1 MKVLVAVKRV
11 IDHNVRVRPLP
22 DQTGVDDAG
31 VKMSMNPFDENAVE
45 EALRLKEAGAAS
57 EVVAVTIGTPA
68 AQDVLRHALAMG
80 VDRALL
86 VESADALQELAVAK
100 VLRILAERE
109 SVQLVLL
116 GKQAIDS
123 DAGQTGP
130 MLAGLLGWPQGTFVS
145 KLRVA
150 DGHAR
155 VTREIDGG
163 TEELE
168 LTLPAVITVDLR
180 LNEPRYVRLPNL
192 MQAKKKPIETI
203 PVEQLGADIVPRLQV
218 LRIAEPPPRKS
229 GIRVASVAELVGRLK
244 DEAGVLQ

>member
-1 MKVLVAVKRV
+1 MKVLVAIKRV

-22 DQTGVDDAG
+22 DQIGVDDAG
-31 VKMSMNPFDENAVE
+31 VKMSVNPFDENAVE
-45 EALRLKEAGAAS
+45 EALRLKEAGVAS

-145 KLRVA
+145 KLQVA

-168 LTLPAVITVDLR
+168 LTLPAVITADLR

-218 LRIAEPPPRKS
+218 LRIAEPPPRRS

>member
-1 MKVLVAVKRV
+1 MKMLVAIKRV
-11 IDHNVRVRPLP
+11 IDHNVRVRPLT
-22 DQTGVDDAG
+22 DQIGVDDAG
-31 VKMSMNPFDENAVE
+31 VKMSVNPFDENAVE
-45 EALRLKEAGAAS
+45 EALRLKEAGVAS

-163 TEELE
+163 TEEFE
-168 LTLPAVITVDLR
+168 LTLPAVITADLR

>member
-45 EALRLKEAGAAS
+45 EALRLKEAGVAS

-145 KLRVA
+145 KLQVA

-163 TEELE
+163 TEEFE
-168 LTLPAVITVDLR
+168 LTLPAVITADLR

-218 LRIAEPPPRKS
+218 LRIAEPPPRRS

>member
-145 KLRVA
+145 KLQVA

-168 LTLPAVITVDLR
+168 LTLPAVITADLR

-218 LRIAEPPPRKS
+218 LRIAEPPPRRS

>member
-45 EALRLKEAGAAS
+45 EALRLKEAGVAS

-145 KLRVA
+145 KLQVA

-163 TEELE
+163 TEDFE
-168 LTLPAVITVDLR
+168 LTLPAVITADLR

-218 LRIAEPPPRKS
+218 LRIAEPPPRRS

>member
-45 EALRLKEAGAAS
+45 EALRLKEAGVAS

-145 KLRVA
+145 KLQVA

-168 LTLPAVITVDLR
+168 LTLPAVITADLR
-180 LNEPRYVRLPNL
+180 LNAPRYVRLPNL
-192 MQAKKKPIETI
+192 MQAKKKPIEAI
-203 PVEQLGADIVPRLQV
+203 PVVSLGTDIAPRLTV
-218 LRIAEPPPRKS
+218 LRIAEPPPRKA

>member
-45 EALRLKEAGAAS
+45 EALRLKEAGVAS

-145 KLRVA
+145 KLQVA

-168 LTLPAVITVDLR
+168 LTLPAVITADLR

>member
-45 EALRLKEAGAAS
+45 EALRLKEAGVAS
-57 EVVAVTIGTPA
+57 EVVAVTIGTSA

-145 KLRVA
+145 KLQVA

-168 LTLPAVITVDLR
+168 LTLPAVITADLR

>member
-1 MKVLVAVKRV
+1 MKVLVAIKRV

-22 DQTGVDDAG
+22 DQIGVDDAG
-31 VKMSMNPFDENAVE
+31 VKMSVNPFDENAVE
-45 EALRLKEAGAAS
+45 EALRLKEAGVAS

-130 MLAGLLGWPQGTFVS
+130 MLAGLLGWPQGKSTAAPRS
-145 KLRVA
+145 
-150 DGHAR
+150 
-155 VTREIDGG
+155 
-163 TEELE
+163 
-168 LTLPAVITVDLR
+168 
-180 LNEPRYVRLPNL
+180 LN
-192 MQAKKKPIETI
+192 
-203 PVEQLGADIVPRLQV
+203 
-218 LRIAEPPPRKS
+218 
-229 GIRVASVAELVGRLK
+229 
-244 DEAGVLQ
+244 